1 MPGFEPGSADSKS
14 TVLTDYTTR
23 PKLLRPGIEPGS
35 LAWKAS
41 ILPLY
46 QRSVSATGLEPVT
59 WGTTVPRSTNWAMPR
74 LIQDGIRTRE
84 AYLHQNLSL
93 TPLTTRE
100 PVQI

>member
-46 QRSVSATGLEPVT
+46 QRSISTTGLEPVT
-59 WGTTVPRSTNWAMPR
+59 QGTTVPCSTNWAMSR
-74 LIQDGIRTRE
+74 NIQGGIRTHE
-84 AYLHQNLSL
+84 A
-93 TPLTTRE
+93 
-100 PVQI
+100 